1 MASSLGSPVD
11 SPNMPTAARTAS
23 DQDSDPDMGAEPE
36 RPELRIRKSF
46 DTLLKRKKSS
56 GGAALVAKK
65 SFDRTLNM
73 PVSRSGS
80 GRSRKGTLEPAA
92 LVEEVEEDDD
102 SSGDRPK
109 PRDDAGTGQRLAGFA
124 YTTKK
129 RNQDFHKLFRS
140 LPLHDFLL
148 DDFSCALNREILIQ
162 GRMYISERHI
172 CFNSNILGWVTNL
185 IISFHEIV
193 GLEKKTT
200 AGLFPNG
207 IIVQTLRARHS
218 FASFISRDSVFD
230 FIMSVW
236 KQTTARSDMALA
248 DEDDLQLDGFIEDDD
263 EEEDVF
269 EATGSSD
276 LGESDEEY
284 DEDGSLDEFESES
297 EISVD
302 EEFGASAKA
311 AAVESSPAEQPATEA
326 PPDESTAVKW
336 PVTNLGPEIH
346 AATDPEFDYEGAGEK
361 LLISETIAAPLGV
374 VANML
379 FGSDTKWISNFIVE
393 KEKNIDLKPMTGF
406 EGGLSPGEKRSYEYV
421 KPLGGPVG
429 PKQTRCLLTE
439 TIETWNLDSHVAV
452 LASTQTPDVPSG
464 GSFLTKTRY
473 TLSWASKNH
482 TRVLL
487 TYLVDWSAKSW
498 FKGPIEKGTHDGQ
511 MAFAKN
517 LIKELKA
524 DTRRPGAGAKQVKA
538 AGDTAAGTKKK
549 AKKEPSKKRRK
560 SKMAVEAPQLESA
573 WSFSGMLNALSAK
586 PLTFVSL
593 PLWSLIL
600 IAVLLY
606 LQLSSWLF
614 FPTLS
619 RTSSR
624 SFNSLEDRLNMIRLE
639 EEYKVWRW
647 IGDRTDFAG
656 LSSSDYDLQW
666 VAQVGQQR
674 SAAPGEFDRA
684 EYEDQ
689 ELREVIK
696 LTELRLRE
704 LKIALLKK

>member
-1 MASSLGSPVD
+1 MV
-11 SPNMPTAARTAS
+11 
-23 DQDSDPDMGAEPE
+23 GAGPE

-56 GGAALVAKK
+56 SGAAISAKK
-65 SFDRTLNM
+65 SFDRALTM

-80 GRSRKGTLEPAA
+80 GRSRKGALEPAA
-92 LVEEVEEDDD
+92 LVEEAEEGEDD

-162 GRMYISERHI
+162 GRMYVSERHI

-236 KQTTARSDMALA
+236 KQTTARSDLALP

-263 EEEDVF
+263 DEEDVF
-269 EATGSSD
+269 GETGSSE
-276 LGESDEEY
+276 LGESDEED

-311 AAVESSPAEQPATEA
+311 AAVESTPAEQPATETV
-326 PPDESTAVKW
+326 PDESAAVKW
-336 PVTNLGPEIH
+336 PVANLGPETH

-361 LLISETIAAPLGV
+361 LLISETVAAPLGV

-379 FGSDTKWISNFIVE
+379 FGSDTKWVSNFIVE

-406 EGGLSPGEKRSYEYV
+406 EGGLSSGEKRSYEYV
-421 KPLGGPVG
+421 KPLSGPVG

-439 TIETWNLDSHVAV
+439 TIEAWNLDSHITVV
-452 LASTQTPDVPSG
+452 ASTQTPDVPSG

-473 TLSWASKNH
+473 ILSWAGKNH
-482 TRVLL
+482 TRVQL

-511 MAFAKN
+511 TAFAKN
-517 LIKELKA
+517 LIKELNA
-524 DTRRPGAGAKQVKA
+524 DVRRAGAGAKQVKV
-538 AGDTAAGTKKK
+538 AGATAGAKKK
-549 AKKEPSKKRRK
+549 TKKEPAKKRRK
-560 SKMAVEAPQLESA
+560 SKTAVEAPQPESM
-573 WSFSGMLNALSAK
+573 WSFSGMLDALSAK
-586 PLTFVSL
+586 PFSMVSL

-614 FPTLS
+614 FPTFS
-619 RTSSR
+619 RGSGRGSI
-624 SFNSLEDRLNMIRLE
+624 SLDDRLDMIRLE
-639 EEYKVWRW
+639 EEYNVWRW
-647 IGDRTDFAG
+647 IGERTDFAG
-656 LSSSDYDLQW
+656 LSSSEYDLQW
-666 VAQVGQQR
+666 AAQVAQQR
-674 SAAPGEFDRA
+674 SAGAAGEFDRSA
-684 EYEDQ
+684 YDDQ
-689 ELREVIK
+689 ELREVIQ